1 MNSRGSGPSGGS
13 AAGSAYVAVAPD
25 TRAIRADPNPG
36 LLRWLLHGF
45 YDLVWLCA
53 AGLAF
58 PWWGLRMTRH
68 AAFRQLVC
76 ERLALRSLPAP
87 GARRRVLVHGV
98 SVGEI
103 KGAAPLVQRILA
115 EFPDSE
121 VVLSST
127 TSTGLAVARQ
137 VFPEHAV
144 VRFPLDIS
152 FVARRFV
159 ATLQP
164 VCVVLME
171 LEIWPN
177 FLRECNRAGV
187 PVAVVNG
194 RITQKSFRRY
204 RWFRRSLP
212 QFNRISIFCVQSEA
226 YAKRFSALSRRPE
239 RVLVT
244 GSMKA
249 DGLTIGERHPPAQL
263 RTLLGGRPGEKVIV
277 AGSTHDPEEAIVAR
291 AWRAGAPAA
300 RLVLVPRHPQRAREV
315 QDALASLGA
324 PAQLLSELRRGEVSN
339 PRRPAIVDTIGE
351 LENVYALAD
360 LVYVGGSLVPHGGQ
374 NMLEPAAQGKAVVY
388 GPHVDNFLSE
398 AALLEEAGASR
409 RIADQGELEQ
419 AFRELVSDDG
429 ARTRMG
435 QAGLSAV
442 DRQKGAT
449 ALTLAALASLIAPRP
464 SPDQAALS

>member
-1 MNSRGSGPSGGS
+1 MGARGPIRQGAIESGGLNPIANLDS
-13 AAGSAYVAVAPD
+13 H
-25 TRAIRADPNPG
+25 AIRSDPDPG
-36 LLRWLLHGF
+36 ILRWLLHGF
-45 YDLVWLCA
+45 YDLIWIA
-53 AGLAF
+53 AALLAF
-58 PWWGLRMTRH
+58 PWWGYRMAKSR
-68 AAFRQLVC
+68 AFRQMVA
-76 ERLALRSLPAP
+76 ERLALRSLPAS
-87 GARRRVLVHGV
+87 GHKRRVLVHGV

-103 KGAAPLVQRILA
+103 KGAAPLVRRILA

-144 VRFPLDIS
+144 VRFPLDAS
-152 FVARRFV
+152 FVARRFLK
-159 ATLQP
+159 TLQP

-194 RITQKSFRRY
+194 RITPKSYRRY

-212 QFNRISIFCVQSEA
+212 QFNRISLFCVQSED
-226 YAKRFSALSRRPE
+226 YAARFSALSRRPG
-239 RVLVT
+239 RVFVT

-249 DGLTIGERHPPAQL
+249 DGLTIGARTAPAQL
-263 RTLLGGRPGEKVIV
+263 TALLGGSPSVKRIV
-277 AGSTHDPEEAIVAR
+277 AGSTHDPEESIVAR
-291 AWRAGAPAA
+291 AWLAGAPQA
-300 RLVLVPRHPQRAREV
+300 RLIVVPRHPQRARDV
-315 QDALASLGA
+315 QQALAALGA
-324 PAQLLSELRRGEVSN
+324 KAQLLSELRGGETPD

-360 LVYVGGSLVPHGGQ
+360 LVYVGGSLVAHGGQ

-388 GPHVDNFLSE
+388 GPHVDNFMTE
-398 AALLEEAGASR
+398 AALLEGAGASR
-409 RIADQGELEQ
+409 RVADTTELER
-419 AFRELVSDDG
+419 AFRELCADDD
-429 ARTRMG
+429 ARGRMG
-435 QAGLSAV
+435 AAGLSAV

-449 ALTLAALASLIAPRP
+449 SLTLSALARLIAP
-464 SPDQAALS
+464 